1 MNRKGKLLVV
11 DDEASLR
18 LLLSNELSRVGY
30 SVDVASGGD
39 EALDRVR
46 EDYYHVVLLD
56 IVMPETDGITVLRT
70 IKAENILS
78 EVIILTGNATLESA
92 IECMKLGAFEYVRK
106 PYSISELIIQ
116 IERAI
121 ERQRNQIDRR
131 ILREEMRRT
140 VYGGKIIGKSSQIK
154 ELRSV
159 ISRVAPTQSNILVL
173 GESGTGKEL
182 VARSVHEHGPNS
194 DKQFVAVSCA
204 SFPENLLE
212 SELFGHEKGA
222 FTDAKTQK
230 RGLAEIADGGT
241 LFLDEIGELPLSFQ
255 AKLLRFLETGEIRRV
270 GGTKD
275 ISLNVRILCATNRPL
290 EKLVEQKLFRDDLY
304 YRLNVLSIVVPPLR
318 EHKEDIVLLVENVI
332 RTQGFQNK
340 FDQTAL
346 DTLRSYDWPGNI
358 RELKNVVER
367 TCILC
372 PGRDITAA
380 DVVFL
385 KAKGHVP
392 DKTVQP
398 DSSGEAGWALSDMER
413 NHIVSVLKHVN
424 GHKGKAAKLL
434 EINAKTLYR
443 KIKEYGIVA
452 KYE

>member
-1 MNRKGKLLVV
+1 M
-11 DDEASLR
+11 
-18 LLLSNELSRVGY
+18 
-30 SVDVASGGD
+30 
-39 EALDRVR
+39 
-46 EDYYHVVLLD
+46 
-56 IVMPETDGITVLRT
+56 
-70 IKAENILS
+70 
-78 EVIILTGNATLESA
+78 
-92 IECMKLGAFEYVRK
+92 
-106 PYSISELIIQ
+106 
-116 IERAI
+116 
-121 ERQRNQIDRR
+121 
-131 ILREEMRRT
+131 
-140 VYGGKIIGKSSQIK
+140 
-154 ELRSV
+154 
-159 ISRVAPTQSNILVL
+159 
-173 GESGTGKEL
+173 
-182 VARSVHEHGPNS
+182 
-194 DKQFVAVSCA
+194 
-204 SFPENLLE
+204 
-212 SELFGHEKGA
+212 
-222 FTDAKTQK
+222 
-230 RGLAEIADGGT
+230 
-241 LFLDEIGELPLSFQ
+241 
-255 AKLLRFLETGEIRRV
+255 
-270 GGTKD
+270 
-275 ISLNVRILCATNRPL
+275 RILCATNRPL

-332 RTQGFQNK
+332 RTQGFQNR

-385 KAKGHVP
+385 KAKGHLP

-398 DSSGEAGWALSDMER
+398 DSTGKASWALSDMER

>member
-154 ELRSV
+154 ELRSI

-230 RGLAEIADGGT
+230 RGLAEIAAERC
-241 LFLDEIGELPLSFQ
+241 FSMKS
-255 AKLLRFLETGEIRRV
+255 AN
-270 GGTKD
+270 
-275 ISLNVRILCATNRPL
+275 S
-290 EKLVEQKLFRDDLY
+290 
-304 YRLNVLSIVVPPLR
+304 
-318 EHKEDIVLLVENVI
+318 
-332 RTQGFQNK
+332 
-340 FDQTAL
+340 
-346 DTLRSYDWPGNI
+346 RS
-358 RELKNVVER
+358 RSR
-367 TCILC
+367 QSC
-372 PGRDITAA
+372 
-380 DVVFL
+380 
-385 KAKGHVP
+385 
-392 DKTVQP
+392 
-398 DSSGEAGWALSDMER
+398 
-413 NHIVSVLKHVN
+413 
-424 GHKGKAAKLL
+424 
-434 EINAKTLYR
+434 
-443 KIKEYGIVA
+443 
-452 KYE
+452 